1 LGERHGDVSVA
12 DKTPPVRWQ
21 RIGQTKVEAE
31 HFADSWKRASLSASK
46 VAIISTADAFGSG
59 YNEFPF
65 DALKIFRASFA
76 AAGKVLVRAAVLR
89 QFRSVMAGN
98 RTLGCLSIFLF
109 IALCASLLVNF
120 VLMIATF
127 QRLSGIREPEPIP
140 RFREILL
147 QRGAR
152 ATTDKIA
159 VIAMR
164 GLISSSIPGN
174 VSDSMVDDLRA
185 ALQQARDD
193 SRVKAIVLEVDSP
206 GGEVTA
212 SDEIYS
218 AVVKTRAR
226 KPVVVYMD
234 SLAASGGYYV
244 SCGGKFLMANETT
257 ITGSIGVIIQT
268 LNYEQLFNKIGL
280 ASVVFKSG
288 KFKDMLNGA
297 RPITPEERELV
308 QNFIMSTYD
317 KFLGIVAK
325 ERNLPADLLRNSI
338 ADGRI
343 LSGKEALQ
351 NKLIDGLGEL
361 DDAFAKAKQLANA
374 PEAKVV
380 KYGPPFSLA
389 RFLRVFGG
397 SESKI
402 ELQLPKQLV
411 PQLESG
417 RAYFLPSYYA
427 P

>member
-1 LGERHGDVSVA
+1 V
-12 DKTPPVRWQ
+12 P
-21 RIGQTKVEAE
+21 
-31 HFADSWKRASLSASK
+31 
-46 VAIISTADAFGSG
+46 
-59 YNEFPF
+59 
-65 DALKIFRASFA
+65 
-76 AAGKVLVRAAVLR
+76 VLR
-89 QFRSVMAGN
+89 QFRPVMAAN
-98 RTLGCLSIFLF
+98 RKLGCLSIFLF
-109 IALCASLLVNF
+109 VALCASLFVNL
-120 VLMIATF
+120 VLMVAAF
-127 QRLSGIREPEPIP
+127 QRLGGIREPEPIP

-159 VIAMR
+159 VITMR
-164 GLISSSIPGN
+164 GLISSSLPGT
-174 VSDSMVDDLRA
+174 VTDSMVDDMRA

-193 SRVKAIVLEVDSP
+193 SRVKAIVLEIDSP

-212 SDEIYS
+212 SDAIYS
-218 AVVKTRAR
+218 ALVKVRGR

-244 SCGGKFLMANETT
+244 SCGGKFLMASDTT

-308 QNFIMSTYD
+308 QSFIMKTYD

-325 ERNLPADLLRNSI
+325 ERNLPADLLRNTI

-343 LSGKEALQ
+343 LSGKDAFED
-351 NKLIDGLGEL
+351 KLIDGLGEL
-361 DDAFAKAKQLANA
+361 EDAFGKAKELGNA
-374 PEAKVV
+374 PDAKVV
-380 KYGPPFSLA
+380 KYGPPFSLS
-389 RFLRVFGG
+389 RFFRIFG
-397 SESKI
+397 ETDSKI

>member
-1 LGERHGDVSVA
+1 MAA
-12 DKTPPVRWQ
+12 DRK
-21 RIGQTKVEAE
+21 
-31 HFADSWKRASLSASK
+31 
-46 VAIISTADAFGSG
+46 
-59 YNEFPF
+59 
-65 DALKIFRASFA
+65 
-76 AAGKVLVRAAVLR
+76 
-89 QFRSVMAGN
+89 
-98 RTLGCLSIFLF
+98 LGCLSIFLF
-109 IALCASLLVNF
+109 VALCVSLFVNF
-120 VLMIATF
+120 VLMVATF
-127 QRLSGIREPEPIP
+127 QRFAGVREPEPIP

-147 QRGAR
+147 QRGSRGTA
-152 ATTDKIA
+152 DKIA
-159 VIAMR
+159 VITMR
-164 GLISSSIPGN
+164 GLISSSLPGT
-174 VSDSMVDDLRA
+174 VSDSMVDDMRA

-193 SRVKAIVLEVDSP
+193 DHVKAIVLEVDSP

-212 SDEIYS
+212 SDAIYS
-218 AVVKTRAR
+218 ALIKTRAR

-244 SCGGKFLMANETT
+244 SCGGKYLMASDTT

-268 LNYEQLFNKIGL
+268 LNYEQLFNKVGL
-280 ASVVFKSG
+280 ASVIFKSG

-308 QNFIMSTYD
+308 QSFIMKTYD

-325 ERNLPADLLRNSI
+325 ERNLPADLLRNTI

-343 LSGKEALQ
+343 LSGKDAFD

-361 DDAFAKAKQLANA
+361 DDAFAKAKQLGNA

-380 KYGPPFSLA
+380 KYGPPFSLS
-389 RFLRVFGG
+389 RFLRIFG
-397 SESKI
+397 EADSKI
-402 ELQLPKQLV
+402 ELQLPKQLI

>member
-1 LGERHGDVSVA
+1 M
-12 DKTPPVRWQ
+12 
-21 RIGQTKVEAE
+21 
-31 HFADSWKRASLSASK
+31 AS
-46 VAIISTADAFGSG
+46 
-59 YNEFPF
+59 N
-65 DALKIFRASFA
+65 
-76 AAGKVLVRAAVLR
+76 
-89 QFRSVMAGN
+89 RS
-98 RTLGCLSIFLF
+98 LGCLSIFLF
-109 IALCASLLVNF
+109 VALCASLFVNF
-120 VLMIATF
+120 VLMIAAF
-127 QRLSGIREPEPIP
+127 QRVSGIREAEPIP

-147 QRGAR
+147 QRGGR

-159 VIAMR
+159 VIVMR

-212 SDEIYS
+212 SDEIYN

-226 KPVVVYMD
+226 KPVVVYME

-244 SCGGKFLMANETT
+244 SCGGRYLMANETT

-268 LNYEQLFNKIGL
+268 LNYEQLFNKVGL

-308 QNFIMSTYD
+308 QNFIMNTYE
-317 KFLGIVAK
+317 KFLAIVAK
-325 ERNLPADLLRNSI
+325 ERNQPADRLRDTI

-343 LSGKEALQ
+343 LSGKEALH

-361 DDAFAKAKQLANA
+361 DDAFAKAKELANA
-374 PEAKVV
+374 PDAKVV
-380 KYGPPFSLA
+380 RYGPPFSLF
-389 RFLRVFGG
+389 RFLRIFGG

>member
-1 LGERHGDVSVA
+1 MAA
-12 DKTPPVRWQ
+12 DR
-21 RIGQTKVEAE
+21 R
-31 HFADSWKRASLSASK
+31 
-46 VAIISTADAFGSG
+46 
-59 YNEFPF
+59 
-65 DALKIFRASFA
+65 
-76 AAGKVLVRAAVLR
+76 
-89 QFRSVMAGN
+89 
-98 RTLGCLSIFLF
+98 LGCLSIFLF
-109 IALCASLLVNF
+109 IALCASLFVNF
-120 VLMIATF
+120 VLMIAAF
-127 QRLSGIREPEPIP
+127 QRLGGTREPEPIP

-147 QRGAR
+147 HRG
-152 ATTDKIA
+152 TQGSMDKIA
-159 VIAMR
+159 VITMR
-164 GLISSSIPGN
+164 GLISSSIPGS
-174 VSDSMVDDLRA
+174 VTDSMVDDLRA
-185 ALQQARDD
+185 ALQQARED
-193 SRVKAIVLEVDSP
+193 SRVKAIVLEIDSP

-218 AVVKTRAR
+218 AVVKTRAK
-226 KPVVVYMD
+226 KPVVIYMD

-244 SCGGKFLMANETT
+244 SCGGRFLMANETT

-308 QNFIMSTYD
+308 QSFIMSTYD

-325 ERNLPADLLRNSI
+325 ERNLPADLLRNTI

-361 DDAFAKAKQLANA
+361 DDAFTKAKQLGNA
-374 PEAKVV
+374 PDAKVV
-380 KYGPPFSLA
+380 KYGPPFTLSRLF
-389 RFLRVFGG
+389 RIFGQ

>member
-1 LGERHGDVSVA
+1 
-12 DKTPPVRWQ
+12 
-21 RIGQTKVEAE
+21 
-31 HFADSWKRASLSASK
+31 
-46 VAIISTADAFGSG
+46 
-59 YNEFPF
+59 
-65 DALKIFRASFA
+65 
-76 AAGKVLVRAAVLR
+76 
-89 QFRSVMAGN
+89 MGN
-98 RTLGCLSIFLF
+98 RKLGCLSIFLF
-109 IALCASLLVNF
+109 IALCASLFMNF
-120 VLMIATF
+120 VLMMAAF
-127 QRLSGIREPEPIP
+127 QRWSGTREAEPVP

-147 QRGAR
+147 QRGTR
-152 ATTDKIA
+152 ASLDKIA
-159 VIAMR
+159 VITMR
-164 GLISSSIPGN
+164 GLISSSLPGS
-174 VSDSMVDDLRA
+174 VTDTMVDDMRA

-193 SRVKAIVLEVDSP
+193 SRVKGIVLEIDSP

-212 SDEIYS
+212 SDAIYS
-218 AVVKTRAR
+218 AVVKTRKR

-244 SCGGKFLMANETT
+244 SCGGKFLMANEKS

-268 LNYEQLFNKIGL
+268 LNYEQLFNKVGL

-308 QNFIMSTYD
+308 QNFIMKTYD

-325 ERNLPADLLRNSI
+325 ERKLPADQLRNTI

-343 LSGKEALQ
+343 LSGKEALE

-361 DDAFAKAKQLANA
+361 DDAFSKAKELANA
-374 PEAKVV
+374 PDATVV

-389 RFLRVFGG
+389 RFLRIFG
-397 SESKI
+397 SSDSKI

>member
-1 LGERHGDVSVA
+1 M
-12 DKTPPVRWQ
+12 
-21 RIGQTKVEAE
+21 
-31 HFADSWKRASLSASK
+31 AS
-46 VAIISTADAFGSG
+46 D
-59 YNEFPF
+59 
-65 DALKIFRASFA
+65 R
-76 AAGKVLVRAAVLR
+76 R
-89 QFRSVMAGN
+89 
-98 RTLGCLSIFLF
+98 LGCLSIFLF
-109 IALCASLLVNF
+109 IALCASLFVNF
-120 VLMIATF
+120 VLMIAAF
-127 QRLSGIREPEPIP
+127 QRVGGIREAEPIP
-140 RFREILL
+140 RFREIVV
-147 QRGAR
+147 QRGGR
-152 ATTDKIA
+152 GVSDRIV
-159 VIAMR
+159 VILMR
-164 GLISSSIPGN
+164 GLISSSIPGAA
-174 VSDSMVDDLRA
+174 SDNMVDDLRM

-193 SRVKAIVLEVDSP
+193 DRVKGVVLEVDSP

-212 SDEIYS
+212 ADVIYN

-244 SCGGKFLMANETT
+244 SCGGKYLMANETT

-268 LNYEQLFNKIGL
+268 LNYEQLFNKVGL

-288 KFKDMLNGA
+288 KFKDLLNGA
-297 RPITPEERELV
+297 RPMTSEERELV
-308 QNFIMSTYD
+308 QSFIMKTYD

-325 ERNLPADLLRNSI
+325 ERNLPADLLRNTI

-343 LSGKEALQ
+343 LSGKDAFE

-361 DDAFAKAKQLANA
+361 EDAFGKAKELGNA
-374 PEAKVV
+374 PDAKVV
-380 KYGPPFSLA
+380 KYGPPFSVS
-389 RFLRVFGG
+389 RFLRVFAE